1 VYDHLTPDITAYRAQ
16 LERFASLE
24 AKSIF
29 ENDNIAEF
37 ASFVLTNHW
46 HYKKVFGGGLSESG
60 ISPSDVMQL
69 QRAGNIFVEEYRK
82 EKLCTIASTKKSLN
96 NQIHEMLR
104 KINNEQ
110 SEKAEI

>member
-1 VYDHLTPDITAYRAQ
+1 
-16 LERFASLE
+16 
-24 AKSIF
+24 
-29 ENDNIAEF
+29 
-37 ASFVLTNHW
+37 
-46 HYKKVFGGGLSESG
+46 
-60 ISPSDVMQL
+60 MQL